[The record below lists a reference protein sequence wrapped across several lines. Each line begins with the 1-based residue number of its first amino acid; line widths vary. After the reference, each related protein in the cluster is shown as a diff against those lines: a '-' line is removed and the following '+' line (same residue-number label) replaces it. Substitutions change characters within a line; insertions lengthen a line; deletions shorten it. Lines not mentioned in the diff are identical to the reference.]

1 MKKIIKPALINKDFK
16 IPNYPKISVDSKS
29 QLILKDSSQNLY
41 FNIVAILF
49 ILVVIISL
57 IYRNKYKKNKNI
69 ELKEFIQKVY
79 DHQYKDI

>member
-1 MKKIIKPALINKDFK
+1 MKKIIKPSLINKDFK
-16 IPNYPKISVDSKS
+16 IPNYPKTRLDSK
-29 QLILKDSSQNLY
+29 LLLNDSSQNLY

-49 ILVVIISL
+49 IIIVIISL